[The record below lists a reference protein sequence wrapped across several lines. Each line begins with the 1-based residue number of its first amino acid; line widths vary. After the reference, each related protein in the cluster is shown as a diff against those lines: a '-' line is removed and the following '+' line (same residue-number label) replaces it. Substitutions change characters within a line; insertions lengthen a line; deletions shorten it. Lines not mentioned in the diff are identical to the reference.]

1 MIEHW
6 FYISKYEDKYEVCY
20 NDFDVGCEVV
30 VEEFDTLEEA
40 ETKCKELNN
49 D

>member
-1 MIEHW
+1 MIRHW
-6 FYISKYEDKYEVCY
+6 YYVSQYMNKYEVCY
-20 NDFDVGCEVV
+20 NDYDNYCEVV

-40 ETKCKELNN
+40 IKAVEELNN